1 MTGVKHQKW
10 WGWGV
15 EGIGFNPEG
24 KPNFAPFVKKQIDL
38 DISAPGTPP
47 KFEDLDV
54 PSVVIDES
62 LRTALL
68 DIVGERYLLDDD
80 LDRIMHTFG
89 KGVRDLMR
97 IRRGDLRR
105 VVDVVVYP
113 ADEAQVQRIVDT
125 CVEADAVLIPFGGG
139 SNIVGALEP
148 LPDERRT
155 VVSID
160 MGRMTKVLEIDD
172 ESGLARIQAGALGPQ
187 IEEQL
192 GRRGWTMG
200 HFPDSFNHSTLGGW
214 IATRSTGMQSDK
226 YGDIADIVHGLR
238 AVRHGE
244 VLVLRPLP
252 STSSGPSVREMMI
265 GSEGRLGIITEAWVD
280 VHRVPEV
287 REIVGYFFPDFTSGI
302 DAMQEINVSDA
313 HTTVTR
319 VSDANET
326 QFSFSTQRAAKGR
339 KKLEMKVLFGVLKRR
354 GWDLDKMCLSYIG
367 FEGGRRYVKANQDIV
382 RTIVAKHGGIVVGTG
397 VGSVYDSK
405 KFDTPYIRDFLL
417 DRGATADVS
426 ETTTPW
432 SNLRHLYATTIEAAQ
447 QAFEKCDTKGF
458 IMCHFAHSYHSGAC
472 LYFTYAVPD
481 NDRTTSYSTYDTVK
495 RAVQQNFVD
504 NGGTVSHHH
513 GVGTEHAPWIAEDIS
528 PAGEKIQRAL
538 FEGTDPGRHFNPGKI
553 IHDGKPGVAM
563 YSADAPAPG
572 GVSGL
577 EERESVTN

>member
-1 MTGVKHQKW
+1 MSGVKHQKW

-24 KPNFAPFVKKQIDL
+24 RPNFAAFVKKQIGL
-38 DISAPGTPP
+38 DISKPGTPP

-54 PSVVIDES
+54 PAPVIDDALRSS
-62 LRTALL
+62 LLEV
-68 DIVGERYLLDDD
+68 VGERFLLDDD
-80 LDRIMHTFG
+80 LDRVVHTLG
-89 KGVRDLMR
+89 KGVRDLIR

-113 ADEAQVQRIVDT
+113 ADEAQVQRVVDL
-125 CVEADAVLIPFGGG
+125 CVDADAVLIPFGGG

-148 LPDERRT
+148 MPGERRT
-155 VVSID
+155 VVSVD
-160 MGRMTKVLEIDD
+160 LGRMTKVLEIDD
-172 ESGLARIQAGALGPQ
+172 ESGMARIQAGALGPA

-252 STSSGPSVREMMI
+252 STSSGPSVREMVI

-287 REIVGYFFPDFTSGI
+287 REIVGYFFPDFLSGI
-302 DAMQEINVSDA
+302 DAMAEINISDA

-319 VSDANET
+319 VSDSTET

-339 KKLEMKVLFGVLKRR
+339 KKIVMNTLFGYLKRR
-354 GWDLDKMCLSYIG
+354 GWDLDKMCLSYVG
-367 FEGGRRYVKANQDIV
+367 FEGGRRYVKANQAIV
-382 RTIVAKHGGIVVGTG
+382 KEIVTKHGGVVVGTG

-432 SNLRHLYATTIEAAQ
+432 SNLRNVYDTTREAATH
-447 QAFEKCDTKGF
+447 AFERCNTKGV

-472 LYFTYAVPD
+472 LYFTFAIPD
-481 NDRTTSYSTYDTVK
+481 DERSTSYSNYDTVK
-495 RAVQQNFVD
+495 RAIQQNFMD
-504 NGGTVSHHH
+504 NGATVSHHH
-513 GVGTEHAPWIAEDIS
+513 GVGSEHAPWMAEDIS
-528 PAGEKIQRAL
+528 PAGVAIQRAL
-538 FEGTDPGRHFNPGKI
+538 LDGADPGRHFNPGKI
-553 IHDGKPGVAM
+553 IHEGAPGVAM
-563 YSADAPAPG
+563 HSFDAPAPG
-572 GVSGL
+572 GVSG
-577 EERESVTN
+577 RDDGNAPTV